1 MARRPHGSG
10 RDGLAALFGGGQG
23 SSLGGWRTL
32 LFPGIWL
39 VYLVQTAG
47 GVADHSDG
55 AVSAVGYAI
64 VAVFGVSY
72 ILAIRA
78 AGRDWGVEWYRRRY
92 WRWFALMVVLTLAEI
107 PIAHEDAFVMFV
119 FITVLVMAGLAFA
132 GHARTVIAAIV
143 GMTAF
148 AGFLPAA
155 IPSWDAGID
164 WNMMLT
170 LPLVALAMFGF
181 FTILRSN
188 RELSQ
193 ARAEVARLAAENERS
208 RIARDLHD
216 LLGHSLTTVTVKAGL
231 ANRLAGRDPGRAAR
245 EIGEVE
251 RLTRSALADVRA
263 AVEGYREITLA
274 GELASAH
281 EVLRAA
287 GIDAQAPRGVDVV
300 DPAHVELFGWV
311 VREGVTN
318 VVRHSRARTCT
329 IALGPDW
336 LEIADDGRGDRV
348 PAPAGSGLA
357 GLRERVAAAGGTV
370 LVGAG
375 PRGWRLRVDMDGAVT
390 A

>member
-1 MARRPHGSG
+1 MAG
-10 RDGLAALFGGGQG
+10 RSQESRGAGLALFVGGEPDA
-23 SSLGGWRTL
+23 SDGGWRTL

-39 VYLVQTAG
+39 VYLAQTAG
-47 GVADHSDG
+47 GVYDRSGG
-55 AVSAVGYAI
+55 AVAVMGYAMI
-64 VAVFGVSY
+64 AAFGAAY
-72 ILAIRA
+72 LLAIRTA
-78 AGRDWGVEWYRRRY
+78 RHDSGVEWRRRRY
-92 WRWFALMVVLTLAEI
+92 WRWFGLMIVLTLAEI
-107 PIAHEDAFVMFV
+107 PIAHEDAFVMLV
-119 FITVLVMAGLAFA
+119 FITVLVMAGFAFA
-132 GHARTVIAAIV
+132 GHGRAAIV
-143 GMTAF
+143 AIVAMTAL
-148 AGFLPAA
+148 AAFLPAA
-155 IPSWDAGID
+155 IPAWDSGID
-164 WNMMLT
+164 WTMMLT

-188 RELSQ
+188 RELAL

-216 LLGHSLTTVTVKAGL
+216 LLGHSLTTITVKAGL
-231 ANRLAGRDPGRAAR
+231 AHRLAGRDPGRAAR

-263 AVEGYREITLA
+263 AVEGYREVTLA
-274 GELASAH
+274 GELASAQ

-287 GIDAQAPRGVDVV
+287 GIQAQAPRAVDLV

-318 VVRHSRARTCT
+318 VVRHARARTCT
-329 IALGPDW
+329 IAVGRDW
-336 LEIADDGRGDRV
+336 LEIEDDGRDVRP
-348 PAPAGSGLA
+348 PARAGSGLA

-375 PRGWRLRVDMDGAVT
+375 PRGWRLRVDMDGAVP